1 MDESFE
7 FQVRLANEV
16 SQRRV
21 KDFYETCELI
31 NYDVFPVVT
40 QEEYEAINNE
50 QFQLNHE
57 DSFQVK
63 LLEKLRQKQS

>member
-31 NYDVFPVVT
+31 VSCCLLAHALAFFLFIFSFHCFFSLFLSFWAI
-40 QEEYEAINNE
+40 EESWCQTIA
-50 QFQLNHE
+50 L
-57 DSFQVK
+57 
-63 LLEKLRQKQS
+63 